1 MSFYCSWYYSNSM
14 SEEMMDKKEIKFSKI
29 LVAADGS
36 EASNHAVDYAIE
48 IARKYN
54 SDLTALHVILSDV
67 TLFGS
72 VPPAHMNEIKN
83 EAQKYLD
90 KIREK
95 YYKSNDNKSDDN
107 NNKQI
112 QLRTELITSAS
123 AVGGILGF
131 AEKENIDLI
140 VIGTRGRSGFKKLLL
155 GSVASGVVTYAHCPV
170 LVIK

>member
-1 MSFYCSWYYSNSM
+1 
-14 SEEMMDKKEIKFSKI
+14 MMDKKEIKFSKI

-36 EASNHAVDYAIE
+36 EASNHAVDYGIE

-95 YYKSNDNKSDDN
+95 YYKSNDN